1 MKWFLILA
9 LLPLAALIGCGPGKT
24 DVAQSQVNQLAESW
38 DGGEKF
44 APEGTDPWGEPFAAK
59 VEKGD
64 VNYNLTVRSNG
75 PDKLPFTKDD
85 ITARRSVQHTAPSK
99 ALAPGIERVGEAI
112 GKGLGRG
119 GVSGIREGITGRK
132 ADEKKDAENRDKDKK
147 DKEKK
152 EGDKNE

>member
-1 MKWFLILA
+1 MKRFLLLA
-9 LLPLAALIGCGPGKT
+9 LPLAALIGCGPSRT

-44 APEGTDPWGEPFAAK
+44 TPEGTDPWGEAYTAR

-75 PDKLPFTKDD
+75 PDKLAFTRDD

-119 GVSGIREGITGRK
+119 GVSGIREGLSGKK
-132 ADEKKDAENRDKDKK
+132 ADEKKDKVKK

-152 EGDKNE
+152 DGAKKE